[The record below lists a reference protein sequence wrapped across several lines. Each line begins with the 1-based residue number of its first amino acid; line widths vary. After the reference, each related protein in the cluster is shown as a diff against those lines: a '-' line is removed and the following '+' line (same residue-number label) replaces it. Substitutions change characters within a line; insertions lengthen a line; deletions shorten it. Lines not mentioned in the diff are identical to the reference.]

1 MCACVRTSILI
12 LIISTREW
20 AGGGKSNFTQKE
32 RNTQNPISQII
43 NNKFSFSLSLVLSV
57 SGFQNIVL
65 FYI

>member
-20 AGGGKSNFTQKE
+20 AGGKSNFTQKE
-32 RNTQNPISQII
+32 KNTQNPIIQII